1 MMRVKDNY
9 FDTQTEADDFVTKVR
24 SKKFNVQGYSE
35 VYVRTPTT
43 PVTFDDGSISYKV
56 TTETFS
62 G

>member
-9 FDTQTEADDFVTKVR
+9 FDTQTEADEFVTKVR
-24 SKKFNVQGYSE
+24 SKELNVPGYSE
-35 VYVRTPTT
+35 VYVRTLPA
-43 PVTFDDGSISYKV
+43 PVAFEDGSTGFKV